1 MEIKDILFY
10 SINIDINEES
20 AHIIKEAGQMMELH
34 L

>member
-20 AHIIKEAGQMMELH
+20 AHIIKMSVSKKLDK
-34 L
+34 